1 MAYWLIKTEPE
12 EYSYEDLVR
21 EGKAVWDGVR
31 NPQAQRF
38 LRQMEVGDLLLVYH
52 TGKERA
58 VVGLAKVTQAAF
70 PEPANPS
77 YVAVEVAPLQKLPSP
92 VSLAS
97 YKEAGFDFALTRQPR
112 LSVMP
117 VPEHI
122 WEWTLQKGGLGK

>member
-1 MAYWLIKTEPE
+1 MTYWLIKTEPE
-12 EYSYEDLVR
+12 EYSYEDLIR
-21 EGKAVWDGVR
+21 DGKAVWDGVR

-38 LRQMEVGDLLLVYH
+38 LRQMKVGDLLLVYH

-58 VVGLAKVTQAAF
+58 VVGLAEVTQAAF
-70 PEPANPS
+70 PDPANPS
-77 YVAVEVAPLQKLPSP
+77 YVVVEVAPLQKLPSP